1 MGNDETVNNMQDGYE
16 AFQKLHS
23 VEQAND
29 VGEILKKAGIEYHVV
44 QDKPFFD
51 ISFAFNKTDPDVN
64 LVIRQSDFLKAR
76 EALQDYYE
84 SRLESVDKDYYLFQF
99 TDKELTEIIQKP
111 DEWGSFDYE
120 LAKHILHERGIDITE
135 DLESTIMEKR
145 LEELSMPENISRG
158 WIILGYVCAA
168 FGGFLGI
175 IIGWILAY
183 YTKKLP
189 NGERVYVYNS
199 TARKHGKIIFYI
211 SIFTFIFFILARLL
225 R

>member
-1 MGNDETVNNMQDGYE
+1 MMKTVNIMQDGYE

-76 EALQDYYE
+76 ETLQDYYE

-158 WIILGYVCAA
+158 WIILGYVCAF
-168 FGGFLGI
+168 FGGFAGI

-189 NGERVYVYNS
+189 NGVRVFVYNS
-199 TARKHGKIIFYI
+199 TARKHGKVIFCI
-211 SIFTFIFFILARLL
+211 SIFTFIFFILTRLL